1 MKKLLVLLALPVLST
16 LAFAQV
22 DTSKPMVTGKGNVT
36 ATLPGRVLITNQ
48 TQTKTTTPPT
58 AEKPVELTKFEVTGS
73 LLRPAAKPAATA
85 SR

>member
-22 DTSKPMVTGKGNVT
+22 DTAKPMVTGKGNVT
-36 ATLPGRVLITNQ
+36 ALPSRVLVTNQ
-48 TQTKTTTPPT
+48 TKSATTPT
-58 AEKPVELTKFEVTGS
+58 ADKPVELMKFEVTGS

>member
-48 TQTKTTTPPT
+48 TQAKTATPPT

-73 LLRPAAKPAATA
+73 LLRPAAKSAESAK
-85 SR
+85 R

>member
-22 DTSKPMVTGKGNVT
+22 DTSKPMVTGKGNV
-36 ATLPGRVLITNQ
+36 AASLPGRVLITNQ
-48 TQTKTTTPPT
+48 TQTTPAPT

-73 LLRPAAKPAATA
+73 LLRPAAKSAESAK
-85 SR
+85 R

>member
-36 ATLPGRVLITNQ
+36 ATLPGRVLVTN
-48 TQTKTTTPPT
+48 QTKTTPAPT
-58 AEKPVELTKFEVTGS
+58 AVAPSG
-73 LLRPAAKPAATA
+73 PAMTA
-85 SR
+85 SRWVCSLRWAWPCP